1 MRGSK
6 CKSFWQEMTKQGA
19 KIERL
24 PPVAEAPKG
33 ALAAADHLLCNRTDA
48 SQSALGDL
56 EPEGGG
62 VCR

>member
-1 MRGSK
+1 
-6 CKSFWQEMTKQGA
+6 MTKQGA